1 MHIEDIQLC
10 KENQN
15 GGGWGGEES
24 YASISNWSLSGGN
37 LYMMV
42 CWQNTLP

>member
-15 GGGWGGEES
+15 GGGWGGEKKVML
-24 YASISNWSLSGGN
+24 ASVIGH
-37 LYMMV
+37 
-42 CWQNTLP
+42 